1 MKVIWSIVP
10 EIWSVTDRIFC
21 HFGLFFA
28 LPCPPNNSKNQN
40 FKKMKKKQK
49 KNTWRYYH
57 FTQVYHKWQSHDVWF
72 LRYQTWRTEFCVILD
87 HFLPF
92 TPIPR
97 KIKILK
103 TWKQDLEISSF
114 YTNVPKI
121 MMICYTVPEIW
132 RITDLI
138 VIFHFGIFFALLP
151 PNSPQ
156 NQNLKKMKKTP
167 GDIIILLT
175 FTKNYDQTMYGC
187 WDMVRNRRTDK
198 RKKWKK

>member
-1 MKVIWSIVP
+1 
-10 EIWSVTDRIFC
+10 
-21 HFGLFFA
+21 
-28 LPCPPNNSKNQN
+28 
-40 FKKMKKKQK
+40 
-49 KNTWRYYH
+49 
-57 FTQVYHKWQSHDVWF
+57 
-72 LRYQTWRTEFCVILD
+72 
-87 HFLPF
+87 
-92 TPIPR
+92 
-97 KIKILK
+97 
-103 TWKQDLEISSF
+103 
-114 YTNVPKI
+114 

-187 WDMVRNRRTDK
+187 
-198 RKKWKK
+198 